1 MQILSIASGKGGV
14 GKSLVAANLSI
25 ALAKAGKK
33 VILAD
38 LDLGGSNLHLILGN
52 RIPEKGIGTFLNRP
66 FTSLDEII
74 YETDYNNLLFI
85 PGEAELPGA
94 ANISTTQ
101 KRKLI
106 RKLLA
111 LDADYLV
118 ADLGAGTSFN
128 TMDMFLLSG
137 QGLIVTTP
145 TLTATL
151 NAYLFLKNAVFR
163 IMSASF
169 PKKSPA
175 FQYLESLRKDGES
188 LQKVF
193 IPRLVE
199 NIRKID
205 PESHAIY
212 MDKIKS
218 LQPRLILNMLEDPK
232 DAAKAGKL
240 RHSCREYLGLNLD
253 HLGVMY
259 RDELQSV
266 ALNSRLPIVS
276 YKPRSVLSQAIFRIA
291 DKIIEQENDLAPRPL
306 TFDESE
312 TSFQVAEL
320 EAETDFNSKMQSLE
334 ELLDCGALTQ
344 GDLIDTIK
352 SQQFELNM
360 LRRENRFLKNQFL
373 KNNRKK

>member
-1 MQILSIASGKGGV
+1 
-14 GKSLVAANLSI
+14 
-25 ALAKAGKK
+25 
-33 VILAD
+33 
-38 LDLGGSNLHLILGN
+38 
-52 RIPEKGIGTFLNRP
+52 
-66 FTSLDEII
+66 
-74 YETDYNNLLFI
+74 
-85 PGEAELPGA
+85 
-94 ANISTTQ
+94 
-101 KRKLI
+101 
-106 RKLLA
+106 
-111 LDADYLV
+111 
-118 ADLGAGTSFN
+118 FN

-169 PKKSPA
+169 AKKSPA
-175 FQYLESLRKDGES
+175 FQYLETLRKDGES

-199 NIRKID
+199 NIKKID
-205 PESHAIY
+205 PESYEKY
-212 MDKIKS
+212 MTRIKG

-240 RHSCREYLGLNLD
+240 RHSCREYLGINLD
-253 HLGVMY
+253 HLGIMY
-259 RDELQSV
+259 RDELQTI
-266 ALNSRLPIVS
+266 ALNSRLPIIS
-276 YKPRSVLSQAIFRIA
+276 YKPNSLLSQAIFRIA
-291 DKIIEQENDLAPRPL
+291 DKIIEHEGDESTRPL
-306 TFDESE
+306 TYDESE

-352 SQQFELNM
+352 SQQYELNM
-360 LRRENRFLKNQFL
+360 LRRENRFYKNNFL
-373 KNNRKK
+373 KNNKR

>member
-25 ALAKAGKK
+25 ALANAGKK
-33 VILAD
+33 VVLVD

-66 FTSLDEII
+66 FTTIDEII
-74 YETDYNNLLFI
+74 YETDYTNLLFI

-101 KRKLI
+101 KKKLI
-106 RKLLA
+106 NKLLT

-169 PKKSPA
+169 TKKSPA
-175 FQYLESLRKDGES
+175 YEYLETLRKDGES

-199 NIRKID
+199 NIKKID
-205 PESHAIY
+205 PVSYEKY
-212 MDKIKS
+212 MTRINGLK
-218 LQPRLILNMLEDPK
+218 PRLILNMLEDPK

-240 RHSCREYLGLNLD
+240 RHSCKEYLGINLD
-253 HLGVMY
+253 HLGIMY
-259 RDELQSV
+259 RDELQTV

-276 YKPRSVLSQAIFRIA
+276 YKPKSVLSQAIFRIA
-291 DKIIEQENDLAPRPL
+291 DKIIEHEDDISTRPL
-306 TFDESE
+306 TFDESN
-312 TSFQVAEL
+312 TSFQVAEM
-320 EAETDFNSKMQSLE
+320 EAEVDFNTKMQSLE

-360 LRRENRFLKNQFL
+360 LRRENRFYKNSFL
-373 KNNRKK
+373 KNNKK

>member
-1 MQILSIASGKGGV
+1 MKILSIASGKGGV

-52 RIPEKGIGTFLNRP
+52 RIPEKGVGTFLNKP
-66 FTSLDEII
+66 FTTIDEII
-74 YETDYNNLLFI
+74 YETDYKNLQFI

-94 ANISTTQ
+94 ANISSAQ

-106 RKLLA
+106 NKLLS
-111 LDADYLV
+111 LNVDYLV

-169 PKKSPA
+169 EKKSPA
-175 FQYLESLRKDGES
+175 YQYLEALRKDGES

-193 IPRLVE
+193 IPRLVD
-199 NIRKID
+199 NIKKID
-205 PESHAIY
+205 PESHKKY
-212 MDKIKS
+212 LEKIKD

-240 RHSCREYLGLNLD
+240 KHSCKEYLGLNLD
-253 HLGVMY
+253 HLGVIY
-259 RDELQSV
+259 RDDLQTI

-276 YKPRSVLSQAIFRIA
+276 YKPNSVLSQAIFRIA
-291 DKIIEQENDLAPRPL
+291 DKIIEHEMEMSTRPI
-306 TFDESE
+306 TFDES
-312 TSFQVAEL
+312 TTTFQVAEM

-334 ELLDCGALTQ
+334 ELLNCGALTQ

-352 SQQFELNM
+352 NQQFELNM
-360 LRRENRFLKNQFL
+360 LRRENRFYKANFL
-373 KNNRKK
+373 KNKK

>member
-66 FTSLDEII
+66 FTTIDEII
-74 YETDYNNLLFI
+74 YDTDYKNLQFI

-94 ANISTTQ
+94 ANITNTQ
-101 KRKLI
+101 KKKLI
-106 RKLLA
+106 RKLLN

-175 FQYLESLRKDGES
+175 YQYLESLRKDGES

-199 NIRKID
+199 NIKKID
-205 PESHAIY
+205 PESHKVY
-212 MDKIKS
+212 LEKIQTLK
-218 LQPRLILNMLEDPK
+218 PRLILNMLEDPK
-232 DAAKAGKL
+232 DATKAGKL

-259 RDELQSV
+259 RDELQTV

-291 DKIIEQENDLAPRPL
+291 DKLIEQENELETHPL

-312 TSFQVAEL
+312 TSFQIAEL

-352 SQQFELNM
+352 NQQFELNM
-360 LRRENRFLKNQFL
+360 LRRENRFLKNQFV
-373 KNNRKK
+373 KNNKK

>member
-1 MQILSIASGKGGV
+1 
-14 GKSLVAANLSI
+14 
-25 ALAKAGKK
+25 
-33 VILAD
+33 
-38 LDLGGSNLHLILGN
+38 
-52 RIPEKGIGTFLNRP
+52 
-66 FTSLDEII
+66 
-74 YETDYNNLLFI
+74 

-94 ANISTTQ
+94 ANISSAQ

-106 RKLLA
+106 KKLLS
-111 LDADYLV
+111 LDVDYLV

-128 TMDMFLLSG
+128 TMDLFLLSG

-169 PKKSPA
+169 DRKSPA
-175 FQYLESLRKDGES
+175 YQYLETLRKDGES

-193 IPRLVE
+193 IPRLIN
-199 NIRKID
+199 NIKRID
-205 PESHAIY
+205 PDSYNKY
-212 MDKIKS
+212 MERIKD

-240 RHSCREYLGLNLD
+240 RHSCREYLGINLD

-259 RDELQSV
+259 RDELQTV
-266 ALNSRLPIVS
+266 ALNSRLPIVT

-291 DKIIEQENDLAPRPL
+291 DKIIEHELDRSTRPL
-306 TFDESE
+306 TFNESD
-312 TSFQVAEL
+312 TSFQIAEM

-334 ELLDCGALTQ
+334 ELLNCGALTQ

-352 SQQFELNM
+352 SQQFELNI
-360 LRRENRFLKNQFL
+360 LRRENRFYKANFL
-373 KNNRKK
+373 KNNK

>member
-25 ALAKAGKK
+25 ALAKAGNK

-38 LDLGGSNLHLILGN
+38 LDLGGSNLHLILGTQ
-52 RIPEKGIGTFLNRP
+52 IPEKGIGTFLNKP
-66 FTSLDEII
+66 FTTINDIV
-74 YETDYNNLLFI
+74 YDTDYSNLQFI

-94 ANISTTQ
+94 ANISTSQ

-163 IMSASF
+163 IMSACFS
-169 PKKSPA
+169 KKSPA
-175 FQYLESLRKDGES
+175 YQYMESLRKDGES

-199 NIRKID
+199 NIKKID
-205 PESHAIY
+205 PDSHAKY
-212 MDKIKS
+212 EERIKGF
-218 LQPRLILNMLEDPK
+218 QPRLILNMLEDPK
-232 DAAKAGKL
+232 DATKAGKL

-259 RDELQSV
+259 RDELQTV

-276 YKPRSVLSQAIFRIA
+276 YKPQSVLSQAIFRIA
-291 DKIIEQENDLAPRPL
+291 DKIMEQESDLTPRPL
-306 TFDESE
+306 TFDESD
-312 TSFQVAEL
+312 TSFQIAEL

-360 LRRENRFLKNQFL
+360 LRRENRFLKNQFV
-373 KNNRKK
+373 KNKKR

>member
-33 VILAD
+33 VILVD
-38 LDLGGSNLHLILGN
+38 LDLGGSNLHLILGH

-66 FTSLDEII
+66 FTAIDEII
-74 YETDYNNLLFI
+74 YETDYSNLLFI

-94 ANISTTQ
+94 ANISSAQ

-106 RKLLA
+106 KKLLA
-111 LDADYLV
+111 LDADFLV

-169 PKKSPA
+169 AKKSPA
-175 FQYLESLRKDGES
+175 YQYLETLRKDGES

-193 IPRLVE
+193 IPRLIE

-205 PESHAIY
+205 PESY
-212 MDKIKS
+212 EKYQEKIKG

-259 RDELQSV
+259 RDELQMV
-266 ALNSRLPIVS
+266 ALNSRLPIVA
-276 YKPRSVLSQAIFRIA
+276 YKPNSVLSQAIFRIA
-291 DKIIEQENDLAPRPL
+291 DKIIEHENDLNTRPL
-306 TFDESE
+306 SFDESD
-312 TSFQVAEL
+312 TAFQVANL
-320 EAETDFNSKMQSLE
+320 EAEADFNTKMHSLE

-360 LRRENRFLKNQFL
+360 LRRENRFYKNNFL
-373 KNNRKK
+373 KNKKK